1 MKKILILGAGRS
13 APYLISYLLKRA
25 KDNDWFITVADR
37 DVKLAAKRIGSNPHG
52 NAIRFDVND
61 SDMLSSQIKKS
72 DIVVN
77 FLAPQFQYLVALTC
91 VRQGR
96 SMISVSYQNES
107 IRDLSNDA
115 HRKGIIILSEMGLD
129 PGIDIMSASAILQ
142 KINEQEGHVI
152 SFESYGGGLPAPDS
166 LTNPLKYLISWNPR
180 NVVMAGE
187 HGAQYLEEHKIK
199 IIPYHNL
206 FRHSWPIEIEGLGLM
221 EAYPNRDSLMYQQY
235 GFDKSKTVIRGTLR
249 YPGWSETWHQ
259 IVRLGL
265 PNESLHI
272 PDLKNRTYAELTEM
286 FLPLNINGADLEQR
300 TANFLNI
307 SRTGKIME
315 NMRWLGI
322 FSDEKINVE
331 ANTSA
336 EVLTHLL
343 SEKLKLTAKE
353 RDMVVLHHEIIAEFP
368 ENKKQKII
376 STMIHYGK
384 KRGFTSMAQSVGMPA
399 GIAVKLILQGK
410 LPLTGCHIPTH
421 PAIFTPVLKELEK
434 GGLKFTEKIID
445 LEE

>member
-13 APYLISYLLKRA
+13 APYLISYLLKHA

-37 DVKLAAKRIGSNPHG
+37 NIELANKRIGSNTHG

-72 DIVVN
+72 NIVVN

-96 SMISVSYQNES
+96 SMISVSYQNEN

-115 HRKGIIILSEMGLD
+115 HRKGVIILSEMGLD

-142 KINEQEGHVI
+142 RINEQGGQVI

-259 IVRLGL
+259 IMRLGL

-286 FLPLNINGADLEQR
+286 FLPLNISGADLEQR
-300 TANFLNI
+300 TSNFLNI

-315 NMRWLGI
+315 NMRWLGL
-322 FSDEKINVE
+322 FSDEKINVD
-331 ANTSA
+331 AHTSA

-343 SEKLKLTAKE
+343 AEKLKLTTKE

-368 ENKKQKII
+368 DNKKQKII

-399 GIAVKLILQGK
+399 GIATKLILQGK

-421 PAIFTPVLKELEK
+421 PAIFTPALKELEK
-434 GGLKFTEKIID
+434 GGFKFNEKIID

>member
-1 MKKILILGAGRS
+1 LGAGRS
-13 APYLISYLLKRA
+13 APYLISYLLKNA
-25 KDNDWFITVADR
+25 PENGWFITVADR
-37 DVKLAAKRIGSNPHG
+37 DQDLAHKRIGKSPHG
-52 NAIRFDVND
+52 NAIKFDVND
-61 SDMLSSQIKKS
+61 SDMLSSQVKKA
-72 DIVVN
+72 DVVVN

-91 VRQGR
+91 VRHGR
-96 SMISVSYQNES
+96 PMISVSYQNEN
-107 IRDLSNDA
+107 IRDLSTDA
-115 HRKGIIILSEMGLD
+115 HRKGVIILSEMGLD
-129 PGIDIMSASAILQ
+129 PGIDVMSAAEILQ
-142 KINEQEGHVI
+142 RINEQGGQVI

-166 LTNPLKYLISWNPR
+166 LVNPLKYLISWNPR

-187 HGAQYLEEHKIK
+187 LGAQYLEEGKIK

-235 GFDKSKTVIRGTLR
+235 GFEKSKTVIRGTLR

-259 IVRLGL
+259 IMRLGL
-265 PNESLHI
+265 PNESLYI

-286 FLPLNINGADLEQR
+286 FLPLNISGADIEQR

-315 NMRWLGI
+315 NMRWLGL
-322 FSDEKINVE
+322 FSSEKIDLDVR
-331 ANTSA
+331 TSA

-343 SEKLKLTAKE
+343 SEKLKLTPE
-353 RDMVVLHHEIIAEFP
+353 TRDMVVLHHEIIAEFP
-368 ENKKQKII
+368 DNMKRKII
-376 STMIHYGK
+376 STMIHYGE

-399 GIAVKLILQGK
+399 GIAAKLILQGK

-434 GGLKFTEKIID
+434 GGLKFNEKIID

>member
-1 MKKILILGAGRS
+1 
-13 APYLISYLLKRA
+13 
-25 KDNDWFITVADR
+25 
-37 DVKLAAKRIGSNPHG
+37 
-52 NAIRFDVND
+52 
-61 SDMLSSQIKKS
+61 
-72 DIVVN
+72 
-77 FLAPQFQYLVALTC
+77 
-91 VRQGR
+91 
-96 SMISVSYQNES
+96 
-107 IRDLSNDA
+107 
-115 HRKGIIILSEMGLD
+115 
-129 PGIDIMSASAILQ
+129 
-142 KINEQEGHVI
+142 
-152 SFESYGGGLPAPDS
+152 
-166 LTNPLKYLISWNPR
+166 
-180 NVVMAGE
+180 
-187 HGAQYLEEHKIK
+187 
-199 IIPYHNL
+199 
-206 FRHSWPIEIEGLGLM
+206 
-221 EAYPNRDSLMYQQY
+221 
-235 GFDKSKTVIRGTLR
+235 
-249 YPGWSETWHQ
+249 
-259 IVRLGL
+259 
-265 PNESLHI
+265 
-272 PDLKNRTYAELTEM
+272 M

-384 KRGFTSMAQSVGMPA
+384 KRGFTSMAQTVGMPA
-399 GIAVKLILQGK
+399 GIAVKLILQDK

-421 PAIFTPVLKELEK
+421 PAIFTPVLKELGK
-434 GGLKFTEKIID
+434 KGLKFTEKIID

>member
-13 APYLISYLLKRA
+13 APFLISYLLKQA
-25 KDNDWFITVADR
+25 KENGWFVTVADR
-37 DVKLAAKRIGSNPHG
+37 NVELAKKRIKEHPCG

-61 SDMLSSQIKKS
+61 SDMLSAQIKKAH
-72 DIVVN
+72 IVVN
-77 FLAPQFQYLVALTC
+77 FLAPQFQYLVALSC
-91 VRQGR
+91 VRQGKH
-96 SMISVSYQNES
+96 MISVSYQNEN

-115 HRKGIIILSEMGLD
+115 HRKGILILSEMGLD

-142 KINEQEGHVI
+142 RVNEQNGHVI

-166 LTNPLKYLISWNPR
+166 LINPFKYLISWNPR

-187 HGAQYLEEHKIK
+187 LGAQYLEDHKIK

-206 FRHSWPIEIEGLGLM
+206 FRHSWPVEIEGLGLM
-221 EAYPNRDSLMYQQY
+221 EAYPNRDSLMYQQH
-235 GFDKSKTVIRGTLR
+235 GFEKSKTVIRGTLR

-259 IVRLGL
+259 IMRLGL
-265 PNESLHI
+265 PNESLYI
-272 PDLKNRTYAELTEM
+272 PDLKNHTYAGLTEM
-286 FLPLNINGADLEQR
+286 FLPLNISGGDLEQR

-315 NMRWLGI
+315 NMRWLGL
-322 FSDEKINVE
+322 FSDEKINIE
-331 ANTSA
+331 ARTSA
-336 EVLTHLL
+336 EVMTRLLT
-343 SEKLKLTAKE
+343 EKLKLTSKA

-368 ENKKQKII
+368 ENRQQKIV

-399 GIAVKLILQGK
+399 GIATKLILNGE
-410 LPLTGCHIPTH
+410 LPLTGCQIPTH

-434 GGLKFTEKIID
+434 GGFKFNEKITDI
-445 LEE
+445 EN